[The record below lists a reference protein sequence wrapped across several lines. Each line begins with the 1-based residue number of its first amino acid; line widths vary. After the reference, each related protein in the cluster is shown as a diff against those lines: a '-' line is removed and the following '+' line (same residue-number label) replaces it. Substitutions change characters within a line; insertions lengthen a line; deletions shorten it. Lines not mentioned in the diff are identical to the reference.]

1 MSEND
6 KNVPQVY
13 AAISQ
18 VTAEMARIGIAK
30 GRTNTQQNYKF
41 RGIDEFLDALA
52 PVLPACKLCV
62 LPRIVEREQVERT
75 SAKGGQ
81 LFYTTLTA
89 DFDFVCVADGSKHT
103 VRTVGEA
110 MDSGDKSSNKA
121 MSAAYK
127 YAVMLTFAIPIE
139 GTPDADEQ
147 SHDVQQLAPVEQ
159 RAGDWIRSIN
169 AKATAD
175 EVKAVWKSAAA
186 MCQQSGDA
194 EAHAHVKA
202 IVLDRVAALLKQ
214 TAEA

>member
-6 KNVPQVY
+6 KGVPQVY

-147 SHDVQQLAPVEQ
+147 SHDVQQMAPVEQ
-159 RAGDWIRSIN
+159 RAADWLRTLAEYTHPEDIKRLWQNAAATFQQTGDREAHSI
-169 AKATAD
+169 
-175 EVKAVWKSAAA
+175 VKAAVVARLQAL
-186 MCQQSGDA
+186 QPA
-194 EAHAHVKA
+194 EA
-202 IVLDRVAALLKQ
+202 
-214 TAEA
+214 